1 MMFKQAREMF
11 RGLKRRTRELC
22 ELRRIPFYEQISRIP
37 THMTMEE
44 RVFLYK
50 SARDLASGS
59 VIAEIGSYLGASA
72 CFLASGGWN
81 RISKLYCID
90 TWENDAMS
98 EGPKKT
104 FDAFLQ
110 NTSVFKNIIAPLK
123 GKSMDVVEL
132 VDGPVDLLFIDGDH
146 SYEAVTADLKTYLPK
161 VKGGGLLILH
171 DWGWA
176 EGVQRAVRETIV
188 PIQVDQPDILPNM
201 YSVRI
206 DPSRLSLA
214 RPEETRV
221 AFGSRTARIR
231 T

>member
-1 MMFKQAREMF
+1 MMFKQPREILR
-11 RGLKRRTRELC
+11 RGKWRIRELR
-22 ELRRIPFYEQISRIP
+22 ELLRIPFYERISRIP

-110 NTSVFKNIIAPLK
+110 NTSVFKNVIVPLK
-123 GKSMDVVEL
+123 GKSRDMVKL
-132 VDGPVDLLFIDGDH
+132 LDGPVDLLFVDGDH
-146 SYEAVTADLKTYLPK
+146 SYKTVMTDLKTYLPK

-176 EGVQRAVRETIV
+176 DGVQRAVREIIV
-188 PIQVDQPDILPNM
+188 PIQVDQPCILPNM
-201 YSVRI
+201 YSVRV
-206 DPSRLSLA
+206 DPSKL
-214 RPEETRV
+214 
-221 AFGSRTARIR
+221 RIA
-231 T
+231 